1 MGKVLWGE
9 VGVGAV
15 GECGAVVSEELI
27 LVVMTWQ
34 ADSGWYRGL
43 IGVVDISVVN

>member
-1 MGKVLWGE
+1 M

-15 GECGAVVSEELI
+15 SKRGAVVGEESI

-34 ADSGWYRGL
+34 ADAG
-43 IGVVDISVVN
+43 